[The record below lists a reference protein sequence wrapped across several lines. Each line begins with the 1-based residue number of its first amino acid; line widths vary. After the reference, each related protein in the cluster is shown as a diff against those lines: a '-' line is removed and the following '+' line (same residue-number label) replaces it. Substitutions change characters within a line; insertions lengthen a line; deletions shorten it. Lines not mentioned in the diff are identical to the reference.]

1 MLQSNILLDDLPRA
15 VNICGTEYAI
25 DTDFRTAIR
34 FTLLMQDDHV
44 DEWAKIDIAL
54 YMFLGDAPIP
64 DTQQAVDALMWFY
77 RCGKP
82 EPKGGHGC
90 RRPRQIYDFDH
101 DADLIYAA
109 FLGQYGI
116 DLQSVGLHWWAFRA
130 LFIGLSED
138 TELMKVISYRS
149 IEITNDMSS
158 EQKKRYRKL
167 KKIYSLPDKRTEEEK
182 ERDFALSLAG
192 M

>member
-1 MLQSNILLDDLPRA
+1 MPQGNILLDDLPRA

-34 FTLLMQDDHV
+34 FTLLMQDGRI
-44 DEWAKIDIAL
+44 DEWAKIDIVL
-54 YMFLGDAPIP
+54 YMFFGDVRIP
-64 DTQQAVDALMWFY
+64 DVQQAIDALMWFY
-77 RCGKP
+77 RCGKT
-82 EPKGGHGC
+82 EANAGHGG
-90 RRPRQIYDFDH
+90 RRSKQVYDFDH

-109 FLGQYGI
+109 FLDQYGI
-116 DLQSVGLHWWAFRA
+116 DLQAISLHWWTFRA

-167 KKIYSLPDKRTEEEK
+167 KEMYSLPDKRTEEEK

-192 M
+192 L